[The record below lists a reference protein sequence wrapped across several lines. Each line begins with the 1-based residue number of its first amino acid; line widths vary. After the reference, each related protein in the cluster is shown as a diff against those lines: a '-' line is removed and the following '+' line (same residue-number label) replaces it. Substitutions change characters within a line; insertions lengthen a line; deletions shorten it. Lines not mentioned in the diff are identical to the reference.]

1 MPRKR
6 ITITIKDSLLRQV
19 DALQDGVSVRSRSQ
33 AFEFLLSKVLS
44 NASLNKAVVLAGGG
58 RAMFIDRRPKFLGM
72 VGEKPL
78 LQRVVESIG
87 EAGIREFVVYSDT
100 YSEEIKEALAGR
112 LPFGVKFVSSK
123 KPEGT
128 VKPLFRAR
136 KFLNETFLLAYGDTI
151 CSLNIGEMVE
161 FHRENNSIAT
171 IALTTIRNPSSY
183 GVALL
188 QGNHVS
194 RFVQK
199 PGKDIGSFLVNAG
212 YFLFEPKIFSHLSR
226 KDKSL
231 ERDVLPR
238 LAEKGLL
245 YGYPFQG
252 LYINVNTKKD
262 LKSARILL

>member
-6 ITITIKDSLLRQV
+6 ITITIRESLLRQI
-19 DALQDGVSVRSRSQ
+19 DALQDNVSIRSRSQ

-44 NASLNKAVVLAGGG
+44 NASLNKALILAGGG
-58 RAMFIDRRPKFLGM
+58 RTMLIERKPKFVQLIGK
-72 VGEKPL
+72 KPL
-78 LQRVVESIG
+78 LQLVIESI
-87 EAGIREFVVYSDT
+87 EKAGVRDLIVYSDS
-100 YSEEIKEALAGR
+100 YAEEIRNSLKEMPLA
-112 LPFGVKFVSSK
+112 VKFLSSK
-123 KPEGT
+123 KPVGT

-136 KFLNETFLLAYGDTI
+136 KFLNETFLLAYGDTL
-151 CSLNIGEMVE
+151 CSLNINEMVE

-194 RFVQK
+194 KFVQK

-212 YFLFEPKIFSHLSR
+212 YFLFEPKIFSFLSK

-252 LYINVNTKKD
+252 LYVNVNTKKD